1 MEFQYALKYNGIT
14 QGFKK
19 SGADKHI
26 GIDEG
31 WSLLHGG
38 KNVPVYA
45 NGNGIIY
52 DIQDQWE
59 GGNVIIIKHDG
70 FFTDYGHLS
79 KVLVKKGQ
87 KITRGQQIG
96 NMGDTGY
103 YKDEKGKWKR
113 VPPHLH
119 NGLYK
124 GDTFSYAV
132 NNWVNPI
139 DYFELYPG
147 QSFAPK
153 TIKKYG
159 DKLKYHTDAPTKG
172 IYKCLYDMNIR
183 KSPNGVRV
191 KVKDCTNAMKK
202 ALVTTNPNDFAVVKK
217 GTKVTALG
225 IVAKGDTYWL
235 KNYSGYICIKDSK
248 NEYCTKV

>member
-1 MEFQYALKYNGIT
+1 MQYPLKYNGIT
-14 QGFKK
+14 QGFNKK
-19 SGADKHI
+19 THK

-38 KNVPVYA
+38 KNVDVYCVED
-45 NGNGIIY
+45 GVVHS
-52 DIQDQWE
+52 IQHQHE
-59 GGNVIIIKHDG
+59 GGNVIIVKHNNG
-70 FFTDYGHLS
+70 FFSEYGHLS
-79 KVLVKKGQ
+79 KVVIREGEKVKRNQ
-87 KITRGQQIG
+87 HIG
-96 NMGDTGY
+96 NMGNTGFY
-103 YKDEKGKWKR
+103 RNKKGDWVQ
-113 VPPHLH
+113 VPYHLH
-119 NGLYK
+119 FGLYK
-124 GDTFSYAV
+124 GDTFSYGV

-139 DYFELYPG
+139 DYLELYPY
-147 QSFAPK
+147 QSFAKK
-153 TIKKYG
+153 TIKVYG
-159 DKLKYHTDAPTKG
+159 NKLKYYQEAPTKG

-225 IVAKGDTYWL
+225 IVAKGDSYWL